1 MNKKG
6 FTLVEILSS
15 ITIMALIATIASFN
29 FVKIFDNEK
38 EIGENNKDNIITT
51 AACIYIELEENK
63 NLKNTCLMNRCEI
76 TTDTLIKSGLLKE
89 EDVNNSKVINIYKEN
104 NEKKCVIK

>member
-1 MNKKG
+1 
-6 FTLVEILSS
+6 
-15 ITIMALIATIASFN
+15 
-29 FVKIFDNEK
+29 
-38 EIGENNKDNIITT
+38 
-51 AACIYIELEENK
+51 
-63 NLKNTCLMNRCEI
+63 MNRCEI